1 MRVDGDRHDAHAHAM
16 ASPGRLTEVKADPLL
31 TWLERLLGER
41 APIGIESCLD
51 GRLFAR
57 ALRELAGEGAHPAST
72 GDALED
78 LRAGLDRAGL
88 GERCAYMLAALDA
101 RDVSGARSLL
111 SVIYAHYAAHHARRY
126 ADDAAGPRREPEPSA
141 SSPTRS
147 ERQDERQGERRAAA
161 ARALMQGPPLDE
173 GVYVSEPHFL
183 PPRMDVDDNRDHP
196 NAPPAAASV
205 SGFVPSA
212 AETRAAALARERA
225 AAATRGDEDGGGGG
239 AVFPESARTLSAA
252 RDEELRPRDDDETA
266 LVASSFGAG
275 SRDDGDD
282 VLRASIA
289 SLAASMDAGVLQS
302 ERDAELMAA
311 LMAEA
316 RLDAEAENHGHAP
329 SPPTN
334 REEDHL
340 SDENQDDEHDTPPE
354 PEGAYEPDSE
364 ADERAYRAATAA
376 ARAELA
382 ARVSVDIA
390 SSAGG
395 SLRSSWDRGWGS
407 PGRAPGPGP
416 GFVESPSAAAE
427 ARREILE
434 RLGGIPLEN
443 PLDAAA
449 DEAAELRESVAALRA
464 SLDLDGGD
472 SRAGSSTNASLDRGS
487 LRSSLRGSVIGAGRA
502 RTRISR
508 LPAPR
513 RVASLPAPRRVA
525 SLPARVSF
533 GSDASRRVR
542 SAEGES
548 SAAERS
554 PVVDGDARSHDARR
568 ASAPHGEGYRGGGE
582 QSGGATPRRGTSRAD
597 AFLRGGARGE
607 GGRGT
612 RPTRRRGEGAVHG
625 DPNAAT
631 TEKRAERRRGSFGGF
646 RRGAFG
652 GIRDEA

>member
-1 MRVDGDRHDAHAHAM
+1 
-16 ASPGRLTEVKADPLL
+16 
-31 TWLERLLGER
+31 
-41 APIGIESCLD
+41 
-51 GRLFAR
+51 
-57 ALRELAGEGAHPAST
+57 
-72 GDALED
+72 
-78 LRAGLDRAGL
+78 
-88 GERCAYMLAALDA
+88 
-101 RDVSGARSLL
+101 
-111 SVIYAHYAAHHARRY
+111 
-126 ADDAAGPRREPEPSA
+126 
-141 SSPTRS
+141 
-147 ERQDERQGERRAAA
+147 
-161 ARALMQGPPLDE
+161 
-173 GVYVSEPHFL
+173 
-183 PPRMDVDDNRDHP
+183 
-196 NAPPAAASV
+196 
-205 SGFVPSA
+205 
-212 AETRAAALARERA
+212 
-225 AAATRGDEDGGGGG
+225 
-239 AVFPESARTLSAA
+239 
-252 RDEELRPRDDDETA
+252 
-266 LVASSFGAG
+266 
-275 SRDDGDD
+275 
-282 VLRASIA
+282 
-289 SLAASMDAGVLQS
+289 MDAGVLQS

-407 PGRAPGPGP
+407 PGWGSPGRGSPGRAPGPGP

-487 LRSSLRGSVIGAGRA
+487 LRSSLDRKSWTNASLDRGSLRSSLRGSVIGAGRA
-502 RTRISR
+502 RTRIPGS
-508 LPAPR
+508 PPR

-525 SLPARVSF
+525 RPSPPASPSVH
-533 GSDASRRVR
+533 ASRRVR

-568 ASAPHGEGYRGGGE
+568 ASAPPGEGYRGGGE

-631 TEKRAERRRGSFGGF
+631 TEKRAERLRIVCRVPPRSIRRNP
-646 RRGAFG
+646 R
-652 GIRDEA
+652 

>member
-1 MRVDGDRHDAHAHAM
+1 MDGDRHDAHAHAM

-57 ALRELAGEGAHPAST
+57 ALRELAGEGARPAST

-126 ADDAAGPRREPEPSA
+126 AGDAAGPRREPEPSA

-147 ERQDERQGERRAAA
+147 ERQDERQDERRAAA

-183 PPRMDVDDNRDHP
+183 PPRMDVDDNRDRP

-212 AETRAAALARERA
+212 AEMRAAALARERA

-239 AVFPESARTLSAA
+239 AVFLEPARTLSAA

-316 RLDAEAENHGHAP
+316 RLDAEADESHEYEN
-329 SPPTN
+329 
-334 REEDHL
+334 
-340 SDENQDDEHDTPPE
+340 
-354 PEGAYEPDSE
+354 
-364 ADERAYRAATAA
+364 
-376 ARAELA
+376 AR
-382 ARVSVDIA
+382 
-390 SSAGG
+390 
-395 SLRSSWDRGWGS
+395 
-407 PGRAPGPGP
+407 
-416 GFVESPSAAAE
+416 
-427 ARREILE
+427 
-434 RLGGIPLEN
+434 
-443 PLDAAA
+443 AA
-449 DEAAELRESVAALRA
+449 DEP
-464 SLDLDGGD
+464 G
-472 SRAGSSTNASLDRGS
+472 RGPP
-487 LRSSLRGSVIGAGRA
+487 LGRKPGRRA
-502 RTRISR
+502 RHSARI
-508 LPAPR
+508 
-513 RVASLPAPRRVA
+513 
-525 SLPARVSF
+525 
-533 GSDASRRVR
+533 
-542 SAEGES
+542 
-548 SAAERS
+548 
-554 PVVDGDARSHDARR
+554 
-568 ASAPHGEGYRGGGE
+568 
-582 QSGGATPRRGTSRAD
+582 
-597 AFLRGGARGE
+597 
-607 GGRGT
+607 
-612 RPTRRRGEGAVHG
+612 
-625 DPNAAT
+625 
-631 TEKRAERRRGSFGGF
+631 
-646 RRGAFG
+646 
-652 GIRDEA
+652 